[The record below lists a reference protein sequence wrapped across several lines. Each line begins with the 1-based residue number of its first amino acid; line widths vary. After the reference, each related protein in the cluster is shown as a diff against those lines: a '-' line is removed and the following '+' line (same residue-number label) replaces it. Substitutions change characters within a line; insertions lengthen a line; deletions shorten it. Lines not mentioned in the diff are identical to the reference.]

1 MTETTIVET
10 VVNIV
15 MVSAIV
21 GFTLAFLEA
30 FFGSG
35 R

>member
-1 MTETTIVET
+1 MIESEIVEL
-10 VVNIV
+10 VVQLV
-15 MVSAIV
+15 MVSAIIGV
-21 GFTLAFLEA
+21 TLAVLEA